1 MAPSRDRLLHF
12 GFKATVSDRG
22 RELGGREGCVCLT
35 GFWGTSN
42 EELGARAE
50 AEVLCRWVRACLPAE
65 GGDGDKG
72 QKRGPAQSAVLL
84 YSPSPVREHARSRTH
99 PKDPFSTRTGTSL
112 PRLLPMG

>member
-22 RELGGREGCVCLT
+22 RELGGREGCLQASGEQVT
-35 GFWGTSN
+35 RSWGRGQR
-42 EELGARAE
+42 LRFCAGGC
-50 AEVLCRWVRACLPAE
+50 VACLPAE
-65 GGDGDKG
+65 GGEGDKG

-84 YSPSPVREHARSRTH
+84 YSPSPVREHARTRTH
-99 PKDPFSTRTGTSL
+99 PTDPFSTRTGTSL